1 MYADEPNKEIEK
13 ELQNQYPATPLQG
26 SAKIKTGIKTFRFET
41 HGSSLQKWPHPIM
54 SERELYFIEIKNEKL
69 VFIFQVSVPG
79 GHLGDNEMVIMF
91 FQLISFVLY
100 QPRGYET

>member
-1 MYADEPNKEIEK
+1 MQMNQIRKLKRSYKTNTQLRLCRAQQKSRR
-13 ELQNQYPATPLQG
+13 ELKHSG
-26 SAKIKTGIKTFRFET
+26 FET

>member
-1 MYADEPNKEIEK
+1 
-13 ELQNQYPATPLQG
+13 
-26 SAKIKTGIKTFRFET
+26 
-41 HGSSLQKWPHPIM
+41 M